1 MLDPLAHGLVDAL
14 RSPLRLCLVL
24 LTCGSG
30 KILLIHGLKDA
41 GLTLNLS
48 QFKSLVEETPSRLWG
63 GLTLAEV
70 EDKLRAL
77 SYYIDPP
84 HERGVPYYQPARLAV
99 GLDEASPADVAL
111 APFASHPALPPAA
124 LARLAFS
131 PERETR
137 RAVAQNPNTS
147 RELLRWLRREFPD
160 EVAQNPAQ
168 ALFLL
173 EDPSADR

>member
-1 MLDPLAHGLVDAL
+1 MLDPLAHGLFHAL
-14 RSPLRLCLVL
+14 RAPLRLCVVL
-24 LTCGSG
+24 LDCGSG

-41 GLTLNLS
+41 GLALS
-48 QFKSLVEETPSRLWG
+48 LYELKCLVEETPSRLWG
-63 GLTLAEV
+63 GLSLAEV
-70 EDKLRAL
+70 EDKLQTL
-77 SYYIDPP
+77 SYYIEPP
-84 HERGVPYYQPARLAV
+84 HQRGVPHYQPARLAV
-99 GLDEASPADVAL
+99 GLDDVGPVDVAL
-111 APFASHPALPPAA
+111 APFALHPALPPAA

-160 EVAQNPAQ
+160 EVACNPAQ

-173 EDPSADR
+173 EDPSSEP